1 MSDLIYHILLET
13 VHCLVDS
20 VYYHVMTIIQ
30 DVFFNWPPP
39 KNYKFKKK
47 VEYPDWPPLKSLSVS
62 SGKVNSNT

>member
-30 DVFFNWPPP
+30 GVFLTA
-39 KNYKFKKK
+39 
-47 VEYPDWPPLKSLSVS
+47 PPLKITS
-62 SGKVNSNT
+62 SKKK